1 MRWVPHW
8 GVRKDVVDIKHR
20 SSTSPCGASH
30 GRSSHVKSLSWHHL
44 SFFFFLYMPDVS
56 FPPTYWRKKKKR
68 KNIDTH
74 LWPCCPFPILFIL
87 CLFSTKL
94 QFYFLHCLC
103 PMISPPNQ
111 LLQFA
116 LTSLPVPRSFCHFH
130 FLTWFGCFNNVDESF
145 EKSFS
150 KYINKAIFTRPVES
164 CILKSQSSMILLNNE
179 KKTLPE

>member
-1 MRWVPHW
+1 MEGLPMW
-8 GVRKDVVDIKHR
+8 
-20 SSTSPCGASH
+20 SPSVGIICPF
-30 GRSSHVKSLSWHHL
+30 
-44 SFFFFLYMPDVS
+44 SFFSICLMSPS
-56 FPPTYWRKKKKR
+56 LQLTGEKKKR